1 MRSRSTSLI
10 IREMK
15 IKSAMRYHLT
25 AVRMSIIKKSTKN
38 KCYRGCRAIKP
49 SYFACRNV
57 NLSSHYGKLYE
68 GSLKKW
74 KTVFLKDPAISLLA
88 IYSEKRKTLSQKDT
102 FIPIFIEALF
112 IVCRTWKQ
120 PKCPL
125 TEEWIKK
132 SHVCMYA
139 CMYTCL
145 CVCIYNGIYICL
157 YMYVY
162 TYIHLYV
169 SVYIMEYVYM
179 SVYKWNIT

>member
-132 SHVCMYA
+132 SHVCMY
-139 CMYTCL
+139 
-145 CVCIYNGIYICL
+145 VCIHV
-157 YMYVY
+157 YVY
-162 TYIHLYV
+162 
-169 SVYIMEYVYM
+169 VYIMEYIYVYTCM
-179 SVYKWNIT
+179 YISIYIYMCPYI